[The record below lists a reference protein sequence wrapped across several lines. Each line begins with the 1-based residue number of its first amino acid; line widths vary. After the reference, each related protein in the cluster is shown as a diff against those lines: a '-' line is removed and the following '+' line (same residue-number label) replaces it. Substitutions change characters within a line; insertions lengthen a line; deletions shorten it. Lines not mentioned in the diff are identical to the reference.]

1 METNSRPRLRLALSG
16 VVALAMLAASA
27 SAQVGADAN
36 ISPKRVVFDGGDRA
50 ATVFVFNQ
58 GGAPAT
64 YGVETVDR
72 IMRSDGQIVALAD
85 LSATDRAA
93 AETEMRSAQAMVQF
107 TPRRVTLQPGQS
119 QAIRV
124 RALRPG
130 GLGEGEYRTHLT
142 VTAVP
147 PEDAGLTAE
156 QALNPASGELG
167 VRVTALFSLSI
178 PVIVRSGRADV
189 RAAVENAR
197 MVAGEAQTP
206 PAVTVDLVR
215 QGASSV
221 YGDLEV
227 RGQAQRGREGELFG
241 RVRGIGVYPEITR
254 RPVRIPLSRAPA
266 SGERLSVVFRDD
278 DTRPGEALAT
288 VALPPSG

>member
-1 METNSRPRLRLALSG
+1 MLFRVPAVLQRA
-16 VVALAMLAASA
+16 VVTCVTAASLLAASA

-36 ISPKRVVFDGGDRA
+36 ISPKRVVFGAGDRS

-58 GGAPAT
+58 GTAPAT
-64 YGVETVDR
+64 YSVDTVER
-72 IMRSDGQIVALAD
+72 LMRPDGQIVAVAELPEAE
-85 LSATDRAA
+85 RAA
-93 AETEMRSAQAMVQF
+93 ATARLRSAQSMVQF

-130 GLGEGEYRTHLT
+130 DLAEGEYRTHLT

-147 PEDAGLTAE
+147 PEDVGVTAE
-156 QALNPASGELG
+156 RALDPNAGELG

-178 PVIVRSGRADV
+178 PVIVRQGRPEV
-189 RAAVENAR
+189 RAALQNPRLSGQSAS
-197 MVAGEAQTP
+197 
-206 PAVTVDLVR
+206 VDLVR
-215 QGASSV
+215 GGAASV

-227 RGQAQRGREGELFG
+227 RAAARGRREPEVIG
-241 RVRGIGVYPEITR
+241 RVRGVGVYPEIER
-254 RPVRIPLSRAPA
+254 RTLQVPLSRAPA
-266 SGERLSVVFRDD
+266 AGETLEVVFRDD

-288 VALPPSG
+288 VALPRRG